1 MKVTENSALWRSFT
15 EASTPSGSASI
26 PQASLIEDKY
36 HLMKGD
42 YESSANPDR
51 CVSKRA

>member
-36 HLMKGD
+36 HLMKGVVHVVTD
-42 YESSANPDR
+42 DAL
-51 CVSKRA
+51 KK